1 MKKIIIISFLASNI
15 LLGDNLPNVDAI
27 QNSINLPK
35 TVEEKNF
42 ENKNDLVEIQGKKKY
57 APVMLD
63 DKSGKKTYI
72 KNYVFEGNNHI
83 TSMYLEKLISDFKDK
98 ELSFAELQNIA
109 SLVTKEYR
117 DRGYFVARA
126 YIPKQNIQEND
137 NVLKIAI
144 IEGTYGEFKLENNSN
159 IKDFF
164 IQAILNDA
172 KNNDDIIGTST
183 LERSMLIIND
193 LPGIVVS
200 KANVKP
206 GAEVGTSDFE
216 IETQKTSFYD
226 GYLVGDNYGSKFTG
240 RNRVIGGLNINSPLQ
255 IGDKLSFNGL
265 ISNGED
271 IKNYKVGYAFPLMAN
286 GLRAE
291 TSYSKTNYDLV
302 KLDQTTP
309 DGIYDGYTS
318 IFEAGII
325 YPIIRSRIENLNFS
339 TYYSNKE
346 LRDYYD
352 DAISKNREINN
363 VKIGLEYMKN
373 YTLLGLETSS
383 KLGSFYTLGK
393 LDIKDADSKE
403 LDKNGANTQGNYS
416 KVNLNLET
424 EVLFTPIYS
433 LNTNLKSQYALKNKN
448 LDGSEDVTL
457 GGSEGVK
464 VFSDSEQSAEDTLIL
479 NVELFA
485 KLPEISQLN
494 HKVGIFYDMGTGHMS
509 NSSKD
514 AEFEKRTLQDVGVG
528 YYTNYK
534 NSFTRLQLARIVGGE
549 DIQTESVGNISRM
562 LFQAG
567 IVF

>member
-83 TSMYLEKLISDFKDK
+83 TSMDLEKLISDFKDK

-479 NVELFA
+479 NVEFFA

>member
-83 TSMYLEKLISDFKDK
+83 TSMDLEKLISDFKDK

-117 DRGYFVARA
+117 NRGYFVARA

>member
-83 TSMYLEKLISDFKDK
+83 TSMDLEKLISDFKDK

>member
-83 TSMYLEKLISDFKDK
+83 TSMDLEKLISDFKDK

-137 NVLKIAI
+137 IVLKIAI

-403 LDKNGANTQGNYS
+403 LDKNGENTQGNYS

>member
-57 APVMLD
+57 APVMVD

-83 TSMYLEKLISDFKDK
+83 TSMDLEKLISDFKDK

-479 NVELFA
+479 NVEFFA